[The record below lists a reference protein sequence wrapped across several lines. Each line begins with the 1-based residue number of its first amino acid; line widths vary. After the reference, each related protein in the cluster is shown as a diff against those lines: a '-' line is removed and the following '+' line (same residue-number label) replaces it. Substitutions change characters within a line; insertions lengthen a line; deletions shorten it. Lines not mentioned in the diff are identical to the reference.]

1 MNKNPVRTR
10 GRVRRSLAQ
19 AVTAV
24 LAAFGLVAASSV
36 PAGALT
42 QEPAFEGLL
51 GTVSFEVGG
60 SYLPLPLLCGD
71 DLDIFWYAPGPAADF
86 IWRGIDISGPSLA
99 YTSRPVRVGGVYTP
113 LVGDFDGDGC
123 DDIFWY
129 APGPAADH
137 VWYNNGPSGF
147 TSRPANVGG
156 SYRPVVNYFD
166 GDFAADIYWYA
177 PGATRESIWTGVQGR
192 RSFRSTVAP
201 QVTGNYRPMPFS
213 AGDIGGG
220 VLWYGQGSSPDAITG
235 ARAGSAT
242 PLGSLTTFIPDDF
255 QATAFGG
262 LPLLYAPG
270 PATDYLVIEAD
281 IIDRTAELIVLP
293 GSIDG
298 EFRVGSTLTGP
309 VAVLHGPGADP
320 DQLLFPLLEL
330 TAAGDG
336 DGAIDWSGLR
346 RLPSGA
352 PEALGLD

>member
-1 MNKNPVRTR
+1 MNQNPPKAGHVRL
-10 GRVRRSLAQ
+10 SLLKAL
-19 AVTAV
+19 TAT
-24 LAAFGLVAASSV
+24 LVALGMLTTTSV

-60 SYLPLPLLCGD
+60 SYLPLPLLCGE

-86 IWRGIDISGPSLA
+86 IWRGIDPTGPTLA

-137 VWYNNGPSGF
+137 LWYNDGPSGF
-147 TSRPANVGG
+147 TSRPVNVGG

-166 GDFAADIYWYA
+166 GNAAADIYWYA
-177 PGATRESIWTGVQGR
+177 PGATRESIWTGVPGR

-213 AGDIGGG
+213 AGTDGGG
-220 VLWYGQGSSPDAITG
+220 VLWYGQGSSPDVIT
-235 ARAGSAT
+235 AVRAGSSA
-242 PLGSLTTFIPDDF
+242 PLVSLTTFIPDGF
-255 QATAFGG
+255 EATAFGG

-270 PATDYLVIEAD
+270 PATDYLVLDAEIL
-281 IIDRTAELIVLP
+281 DRTAELFVLP

-309 VAVLHGPGADP
+309 IAVLHGPGSAP
-320 DQLLFPLLEL
+320 DQLLYPLLEL

-336 DGAIDWSGLR
+336 EGAPDWGGLR
-346 RLPSGA
+346 QLPSGA
-352 PEALGLD
+352 AESLGLD